1 MLEMADIKLYTLQS
15 GYVCGYD
22 THLVKNIPD
31 QVDDIN
37 NAVRLNSHKLPDQE
51 YGFNYSPAVDQLYN
65 QYVNRPD
72 IIKSFGFKNQIFE
85 ISTSLMLRSG
95 ILYFVSLQ
103 ENSTHLTSVHL
114 RFLEDVIRFIVT
126 GKQQINMITWMR
138 MIKIDDSGLIERTVD
153 MTSLIT
159 DLARGAT
166 GAIGAKLDVNRLNT
180 NTVLIDW
187 VSQPGGLENL
197 LLTMKIIFG
206 NNKKPM
212 LLI

>member
-1 MLEMADIKLYTLQS
+1 MLKMADIKLYTLQS

-22 THLVKNIPD
+22 THLVKNIAD
-31 QVDDIN
+31 QVDDVNTAI
-37 NAVRLNSHKLPDQE
+37 RLNSHKLPDKE
-51 YGFNYSPAVDQLYN
+51 YEFNYSPPVDQLYN
-65 QYVNRPD
+65 QYVNRPE

-85 ISTSLMLRSG
+85 IATALMLRSG
-95 ILYFVSLQ
+95 ILYFISLQ

-114 RFLEDVIRFIVT
+114 RFLEDIVRFIVT

-138 MIKIDDSGLIERTVD
+138 LIKIDDSGLIERTID
-153 MTSLIT
+153 LTSLIA
-159 DLARGAT
+159 DLARTPNGVR
-166 GAIGAKLDVNRLNT
+166 LEVNKLNT

-187 VSQPGGLENL
+187 ISQPGGVENL